1 MSESSNLRIGQTSK
15 ERDNIVHE
23 ILVVNYG
30 VLALLH
36 KDLHKVAEVVAEF
49 LPGLP
54 RHDEW
59 VFTTFLEYTNI
70 RILTKKNII
79 SDPEKH

>member
-1 MSESSNLRIGQTSK
+1 MTYPSHIKKSPSTCKCSCMSESSDLWIGQTGK

-36 KDLHKVAEVVAEF
+36 EDLHKVAEVVAEF

-54 RHDEW
+54 VMMSGYSPLSW
-59 VFTTFLEYTNI
+59 
-70 RILTKKNII
+70 
-79 SDPEKH
+79 